1 MKSHVRNKSR
11 NVQVVEFGSIL
22 VTEMIKLLSFLAVIQ
37 DKHTIAELIT
47 FGFSVHVSLFE
58 PHVVHL

>member
-37 DKHTIAELIT
+37 DKHTIAELNHHIWILCACQ
-47 FGFSVHVSLFE
+47 SL
-58 PHVVHL
+58 